1 MANGNQPAEC
11 VKLNRCPGYDDP
23 RALLEHGIAMIV
35 RISQSDDL
43 RVALQASVWLIRYAE
58 ALLRAQPPAEEG
70 NAKAIAELRALYAK
84 ASPD

>member
-1 MANGNQPAEC
+1 MC
-11 VKLNRCPGYDDP
+11 F
-23 RALLEHGIAMIV
+23 AL
-35 RISQSDDL
+35 STQSDDL
-43 RVALQASVWLIRYAE
+43 RVALHASVWLIRYAE